1 MWLCRIPVTGQPGGI
16 YDHSSCLSV
25 ALIPRSLLALC
36 WILPAAF
43 ATLLARGHET
53 DLSGVYQGHA
63 PASDA
68 ARRVFTLNLASD
80 GTAMLTTQYIGKNNA
95 TMHGRW
101 TQSGRQIVLT
111 FDSMG
116 PNGASPAD
124 HLSSSRPRTEPGSLG
139 SQRVGTCRT
148 AHPSP
153 FPCRA
158 RRRLTHG
165 CVL

>member
-1 MWLCRIPVTGQPGGI
+1 MLVRPF
-16 YDHSSCLSV
+16 
-25 ALIPRSLLALC
+25 IPRFLLALC

-43 ATLLARGHET
+43 ATLLAQGHET

-68 ARRVFTLNLASD
+68 ARRVYTLNLASD
-80 GTAMLTTQYIGKNNA
+80 GTAVFTTQYIGKNNA

-116 PNGASPAD
+116 PNGPPGPITFRHRGQELSPVHWD
-124 HLSSSRPRTEPGSLG
+124 PNEWGRTGPPIL
-139 SQRVGTCRT
+139 R
-148 AHPSP
+148 
-153 FPCRA
+153 RA
-158 RRRLTHG
+158 RVAQG
-165 CVL
+165 GF